1 MEMEKEEDKDLSS
14 QEERTSRD
22 RHSGDIVPVLAGS
35 SSYDG
40 PAVGSVAS
48 PTVEMAIAS
57 TSGGLVERAEGRD
70 GDHISSLAG
79 SSLLPE
85 LRLTRVDT
93 SEVFQPPLPQRKP
106 KAKKTRAVTRVPYGF
121 PPASERAQSSVIEL
135 SDEETDT
142 DFSIA
147 KSSDLDRA
155 ANGDKPRKGRPPT
168 TSEWVNLIKVKA
180 EYIAL
185 RERELELDEIAYIL
199 DPNTLPKQT
208 RTKLKLPNVDD
219 LRKKIDDLFHLEV
232 EKGAGKSLIFLDK
245 LSDKSSGLSGRLV
258 HQLRVEGR
266 KLEASLAELRSRADL
281 QQQVSRR

>member
-1 MEMEKEEDKDLSS
+1 M
-14 QEERTSRD
+14 
-22 RHSGDIVPVLAGS
+22 
-35 SSYDG
+35 
-40 PAVGSVAS
+40 
-48 PTVEMAIAS
+48 EMAIAS
-57 TSGGLVERAEGRD
+57 TSSGLVERAEGRG

-79 SSLLPE
+79 SSLQPE

-106 KAKKTRAVTRVPYGF
+106 KAKKTRAAVTRVPYGS

-135 SDEETDT
+135 SDKETDS

-155 ANGDKPRKGRPPT
+155 ASGDKPRRGRPPT
-168 TSEWVNLIKVKA
+168 TGEWVNLIKVKA

-185 RERELELDEIAYIL
+185 KERELKLDEIAYIL

-208 RTKLKLPNVDD
+208 RTKLKLPNVED
-219 LRKKIDDLFHLEV
+219 LRKKMDDLFHFEV

-245 LSDKSSGLSGRLV
+245 LSNKSSGLSGRLV
-258 HQLRVEGR
+258 HQLRIEDR
-266 KLEASLAELRSRADL
+266 KLEASLAELRSRANL
-281 QQQVSRR
+281 QQ